1 MAWRVGGGV
10 TAPGRSSAT
19 ASLIA
24 AATAPKARRRR
35 SEARTRVAGLA
46 VGYLRVSTEEQALSG
61 LGLEAQRTEI
71 QALAVRRGL
80 TIVAWFTDAGIS
92 GATMGKR
99 PEFLAALA
107 ALDRGEAG
115 SLLAKDVTRLSRSS
129 ADLGALLA
137 AASSDG
143 WTVATADGLVDTSDP
158 QGALLPLF
166 LGIVGELERRFA
178 SIRTTQALA
187 AARGRGTVLGKVSTL
202 PEDIREGIVSAR
214 DRGSTWQ
221 AIASNLNACAIP
233 TGQGGSTWRPSS
245 VRAAYLAAVA

>member
-1 MAWRVGGGV
+1 M
-10 TAPGRSSAT
+10 TADRASAT
-19 ASLIA
+19 AALIA
-24 AATAPKARRRR
+24 AARAPKARRRR
-35 SEARTRVAGLA
+35 VEARSRVAALA
-46 VGYLRVSTEEQALSG
+46 VGYCRVSTEEQAASG

-71 QALAVRRGL
+71 EALAGRRGL
-80 TIVAWFTDAGIS
+80 SVIAWHTDAGIS

-115 SLLAKDVTRLSRSS
+115 TLLAKDVTRLSRSS

-137 AASSDG
+137 AASADG
-143 WTVATADGLVDTSDP
+143 WTVATADGLVDTADP

-187 AARGRGTVLGKVSTL
+187 AARARGTQLGKPSTL
-202 PEDIREGIVSAR
+202 PPEIRAGIVSAR
-214 DRGSTWQ
+214 DSGETWQ
-221 AIASNLNACAIP
+221 SVADGLNSARVP
-233 TGQGGSTWRPSS
+233 TGQGGSLWRPSS
-245 VRAAYLAAVA
+245 VRAAYLAAVRDPAA